1 MCGICGI
8 LNVCGG
14 PVDVEGLKEMNAVLA
29 HRGPDD
35 DGFYV
40 DGPVGLGMRRLSII
54 DVAGGHQPIPNEDE
68 CLWIVYNG
76 EIYNHLEIRKEL
88 EAKGHTFR
96 TRTDTET
103 ILHLYEE
110 MGAACVT
117 RLNGMFAFAI
127 WDGRNRRLFLARDRL
142 GIKPLYCY
150 RDGEKFLFASEI
162 KAILAAE
169 DLELHLDLEALY
181 HYLTYL
187 YIPAPY
193 TIYREIRKLMPGHC
207 MTAAEGQL
215 EVAQYWDLS
224 YEVDHTL
231 TERVCLDRLDALL
244 ADAVKIRLMSEVPLG
259 AFLSGGI
266 DSSTIVHFMT
276 EPSDRRVKTFSIGF
290 PGGEPYSE
298 LRYAASAAD
307 RIGTDHHE
315 LMVTPNAVKL
325 LPEVIRSLDE
335 PMADSSA
342 IPTYL
347 LSKFTREYVTVAL
360 SGDGGD
366 ELFAGYERYLPIQ
379 AALQYERIPS
389 QVRRF
394 ILSPLIH
401 LTEEKEQKEGYW
413 ARLRRGLGDLD
424 RGAEET
430 FLRWITNFNAD
441 LIETLCT
448 EDLRE
453 AFRSF
458 SPHAL
463 ARSYLH
469 ENFRGDGY
477 PLNRML
483 HFETRAYLPD
493 DLLVKVDRMSMA
505 HSLEVR
511 VPLLD
516 HRLVEFAAA
525 MPPTFKLRGWTT
537 KYIFKKLMARYL
549 PREVVYKKKQG
560 FVPPMREW
568 FRDELK
574 EMARDVLLSTDA
586 RSRGF
591 FVPTQVERL
600 LDEHQSGAR
609 EFHYQIWVLLVLEL
623 WCRDYVG

>member
-8 LNVCGG
+8 LNLRGA
-14 PVDVEGLKEMNAVLA
+14 PVQAEALKRMNAVLA

-35 DGFYV
+35 EGFYL
-40 DGPVGLGMRRLSII
+40 DGPVGLAMRRLSII
-54 DVAGGHQPIPNEDE
+54 DVTGGHQPIPNEDKTV
-68 CLWIVYNG
+68 WIVYNG

-88 EAKGHTFR
+88 EAKGHAFT
-96 TRTDTET
+96 THTDTET

-110 MGAACVT
+110 MGKECVT

-127 WDGRNRRLFLARDRL
+127 WDERDRTLFLARDHL
-142 GIKPLYCY
+142 GIKPLYYY
-150 RDGEKFLFASEI
+150 RDEKKLLFASEM
-162 KAILAAE
+162 KGLLQAE
-169 DLELHLDLEALY
+169 DVKLHLDLEALY
-181 HYLTYL
+181 YYLTYL

-207 MTAAEGQL
+207 MTVSDGQL
-215 EVAQYWDLS
+215 DITQYWDLCYS
-224 YEVDHTL
+224 VDHTL
-231 TERVCLDRLDALL
+231 TEAACMERLDALL
-244 ADAVKIRLMSEVPLG
+244 SDAVKIRLMSEVPLG

-266 DSSTIVHFMT
+266 DSSTIAHFMT
-276 EPSDRRVKTFSIGF
+276 ASSDRKVKTFSIGF

-298 LRYAASAAD
+298 LRYAAAAAAH
-307 RIGTDHHE
+307 IGTDHHD
-315 LMVTPNAVKL
+315 LVVTPNAVEL

-347 LSKFTREYVTVAL
+347 LSKFTREHVTVAL

-389 QVRRF
+389 FVRGSIF
-394 ILSPLIH
+394 SPLIH
-401 LTEEKEQKEGYW
+401 LTKEMEQKEGYW
-413 ARLRRGLGDLD
+413 ARFRRGLGDLD
-424 RGAEET
+424 RGSEET
-430 FLRWITNFNAD
+430 FLRWITNFNAN

-448 EDLRE
+448 KELRE
-453 AFRSF
+453 TFHSF
-458 SPHAL
+458 SPHAM

-469 ENFRGDGY
+469 ETFRGDGY

-483 HFETRAYLPD
+483 HFETRMYLPD

-516 HRLVEFAAA
+516 HRLVEFAAT
-525 MPPTFKLRGWTT
+525 MPPEFKLRRWTT
-537 KYIFKKLMARYL
+537 KYILKKRMARYL
-549 PREVVYKKKQG
+549 PPEVVYRKKQG
-560 FVPPMREW
+560 FVPPLRKW
-568 FRDELK
+568 FRNELK
-574 EMARDVLLSTDA
+574 EMARDVLLSTKA

-591 FVPTQVERL
+591 FVPAQIERL
-600 LDEHQSGAR
+600 LNEHQSGAR
-609 EFHYQIWVLLVLEL
+609 EFHYQIWALLVLEL
-623 WCRDYVG
+623 WCENYMD